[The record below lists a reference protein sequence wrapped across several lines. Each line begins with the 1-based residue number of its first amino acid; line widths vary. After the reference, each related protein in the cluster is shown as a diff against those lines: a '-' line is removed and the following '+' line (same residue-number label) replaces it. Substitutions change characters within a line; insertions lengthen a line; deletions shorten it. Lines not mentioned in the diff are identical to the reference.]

1 MTPAPTTSRRGGSA
15 KQIGKTNDFS
25 GVDCVVIDSPI
36 QKSRDSGWYC
46 HVWVDGDKSNTDNH
60 KYLSVTEDQAD
71 WISSNQN
78 KILKPIDWM
87 VRGGKTWLCPTPE
100 NTQVFT
106 SVAPDSN
113 PFEEDDV
120 DRLYEQE
127 DDHEFQLTEALLLDV
142 QNLKKRFPE
151 ISHQTIWAARCTVF
165 IQNNKR

>member
-78 KILKPIDWM
+78 KILKPNDWE
-87 VRGGKTWLCPTPE
+87 VEDGKTWLRRTPD

-106 SVAPDSN
+106 TVAPDSN

-120 DRLYEQE
+120 NRLYPPEQE
-127 DDHEFQLTEALLLDV
+127 EPALDLSTSRTLLTAV
-142 QNLKKRFPE
+142 RTLKGDFPE
-151 ISHQTIWAARCTVF
+151 MDYTTLLKAAITEF
-165 IQNNKR
+165 LNQ

>member
-1 MTPAPTTSRRGGSA
+1 MTRTTTSRAGHAPS
-15 KQIGKTNDFS
+15 KTNDFS
-25 GVDCVVIDSPI
+25 NVDCVVIDSPI

-46 HVWVDGDKSNTDNH
+46 HVWVDGDKSKPKDNH

-71 WISSNQN
+71 WISSNQG
-78 KILKPIDWM
+78 KILKPIDWE
-87 VRGGKTWLCPTPE
+87 VRGDKTWLCPTPE